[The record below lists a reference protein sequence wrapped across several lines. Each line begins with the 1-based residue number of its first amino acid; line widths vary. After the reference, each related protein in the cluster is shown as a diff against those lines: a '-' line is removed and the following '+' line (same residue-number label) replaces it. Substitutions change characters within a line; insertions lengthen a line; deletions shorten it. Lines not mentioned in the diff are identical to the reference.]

1 MFIDYD
7 LEFLE
12 HKDRDTLL
20 DYSRQFQNKSKEIGL
35 SEEKI
40 SFYQK
45 LSVITYMWLNPSSK
59 DFPLDSVWKEK
70 DGRGPCPGDLSQ
82 DDLFLLKKLLPIIK
96 SLRLKAH
103 FADIL
108 WLRNNEH
115 KMAVY
120 ASEHYLQFFLNKDK
134 ELGISESW
142 RHATDELQ
150 RGLQIARQIRHKLLI
165 NSYKECL
172 LERFKRIREKTIQ
185 SDARY
190 CYDLLYISHK
200 FRIIDTS
207 TLSSLAES
215 FAHLLQNTPEQ
226 DYCELYFDFAIQIC
240 NARKDCE
247 KFRKL
252 HCEAGIWLMSQ
263 AGSERYYSTLTNAV
277 HHLRKGHAPKE
288 QIQKAHDLLLK
299 KQQNL
304 IDIFKPLEISVDI
317 RPFIINKTKRSLS
330 CKKLNLAL
338 YKFTIEHPLISYKNE
353 NENILNLIK
362 KDPLLFIIPCSVY
375 DNHGRTVCQIPS
387 LDPNSAKYDQ
397 NVIEKHIFFRLA
409 RIIWSRRCHEFILP
423 GIDILTKEHKITKSN
438 LFRFINKNPV
448 IPPNHEE
455 FILDGILAGFRHKM
469 TISMHLLIPQF
480 EAVIRHVLNT
490 KKIVTSKLND
500 NDIQEERLLAPLL
513 AMPDAEK
520 IFGKDF
526 IFELRGLLCEKTG
539 YNFRNELV
547 HGFLNASEL
556 KSIPS
561 YNIWWIFFRLLISG
575 HYNK

>member
-12 HKDRDTLL
+12 HKDRETLL
-20 DYSRQFQNKSKEIGL
+20 DYSTQFQNKSKETGL
-35 SEEKI
+35 SEEKN

-70 DGRGPCPGDLSQ
+70 DGRSPCPADLSQ
-82 DDLFLLKKLLPIIK
+82 DDLFLLQKLLPIIK
-96 SLRLKAH
+96 PLRLKAH

-142 RHATDELQ
+142 MHATNELQ
-150 RGLQIARQIRHKLLI
+150 RGLQIAKQIKNNLLI

-172 LERFKRIREKTIQ
+172 LKRFKRIKEKTIQ
-185 SDARY
+185 SDAKY

-215 FAHLLQNTPEQ
+215 FAHFLQNTPEQ
-226 DYCELYFDFAIQIC
+226 DYCELYFDFAIQTC

-263 AGSERYYSTLTNAV
+263 AGSARYYSTLTNAV

-299 KQQNL
+299 KQQKL
-304 IDIFKPLEISVDI
+304 SDIFESFETSTDIS
-317 RPFIINKTKRSLS
+317 SLIKGTRQILS
-330 CKKLNLAL
+330 QKKLQSAL
-338 YKFTIEHPLISYKNE
+338 TNFAAYHLMSYDNENNCILKCIEEHPIS
-353 NENILNLIK
+353 
-362 KDPLLFIIPCSVY
+362 FIMPASVH
-375 DNHGRTVCQIPS
+375 DNHGRIIHKIPAIDRS
-387 LDPNSAKYDQ
+387 STPYNQ
-397 NVIEKHIFFRLA
+397 NVIEDHIFLRIA
-409 RIIWSRRCHEFILP
+409 RIVWSIRCHGFILP
-423 GIDILTKEHKITKSN
+423 GIEILTKEHKITRTN
-438 LFRFINKNPV
+438 LFRFINKNPI
-448 IPPNHEE
+448 IPPGHEE
-455 FILDGILAGFRHKM
+455 IILEGILAGFHHKM
-469 TISMHLLIPQF
+469 MISMHFLIPQF
-480 EAVIRHVLNT
+480 EAVIRYVLNT
-490 KKIVTSKLND
+490 IKIITSKLND

-513 AMPDAEK
+513 AMPDTEK
-520 IFGKDF
+520 IFGKDLV
-526 IFELRGLLCEKTG
+526 FELRGLLCEKSG

-575 HYNK
+575 YYNK